1 MFIIVPPMLVSLFCN
16 LLYFFL
22 KCIDSIWRFNLSVS
36 TWEVYPLYHGLLLRV
51 FTIVPQLQ
59 TRQSDWCGKNLSMH
73 DFSVGELLHMCSP
86 CPDVVYLRT
95 VISNPVDDQVSVLLA
110 VECVSQSQV

>member
-1 MFIIVPPMLVSLFCN
+1 MFSPLH
-16 LLYFFL
+16 
-22 KCIDSIWRFNLSVS
+22 LSFK
-36 TWEVYPLYHGLLLRV
+36 HGSR
-51 FTIVPQLQ
+51 TGA
-59 TRQSDWCGKNLSMH
+59 CKNLSMH